1 MWRNI
6 LKDRLIVITGPTAS
20 GKSDIAINLAKSLDS
35 MIISADSQQ
44 VYRYMDIGTN
54 KINDVFDVD
63 HFMLNIV
70 DPNEEFSVEDFSKE
84 AKSLVK
90 KINQNMRIPIVTG
103 GTGFYIDSLIFDMNY
118 GRVEKNQAYRDE
130 LQQVAQEKGNEYLY
144 KKLESLDSETSKRYH
159 HNEVNRVIRA
169 LEIYKVSGDIPS
181 KIRTGERRLNDK
193 VDPLVFFLNYD
204 NRDILYN
211 RINQRVLEMVN
222 MGLVDEVRDLIYRFK
237 LDSKSQSMSAIGYKE
252 VLKYIDNNISLDEM
266 INLIQK
272 NTRHYAKRQITWMKK
287 YLNYPFT
294 YEIKMDE
301 LNKKDASDI
310 ILSVVKEVYEL

>member
-1 MWRNI
+1 M
-6 LKDRLIVITGPTAS
+6 KDRLIVITGPTAS

-144 KKLESLDSETSKRYH
+144 KKLESLDPETSKRYH

-222 MGLVDEVRDLIYRFK
+222 MGLVDEVRDLTYRFK

-252 VLKYIDNNISLDEM
+252 VLKYIVNDISLDEM

>member
-20 GKSDIAINLAKSLDS
+20 GKSDIAINMAKNLDS

-54 KINDVFDVD
+54 KTSDVFEVD

-70 DPNEEFSVEDFSKE
+70 DPDDEFSVEDFSKE
-84 AKSLVK
+84 AKTLVG
-90 KINQNMRIPIVTG
+90 KINQNLRIPIVTG
-103 GTGFYIDSLIFDMNY
+103 GTGFYIDSLIYDMNY
-118 GRVEKNQAYRDE
+118 GRVEKNQAYRE
-130 LQQVAQEKGNEYLY
+130 KLSAIAKEKGNEYLY
-144 KKLESLDSETSKRYH
+144 KKLESLDPETSRRYH
-159 HNEVNRVIRA
+159 PNEVNRIIRA
-169 LEIYKVSGDIPS
+169 LEIYKVSGQIPS
-181 KIRTGERRLNDK
+181 KIRTGERKLNDK
-193 VDPLVFFLNYD
+193 LDPLIFFLNYD
-204 NRDILYN
+204 DRDLLYN
-211 RINQRVLEMVN
+211 RINQRVLDMLN
-222 MGLVDEVRDLIYRFK
+222 LGLVDEVRELIKRFN
-237 LDSKSQSMSAIGYKE
+237 LDNKSQSMSAIGYKE
-252 VLKYIDNNISLDEM
+252 VLDYLNHDINLDEM
-266 INLIQK
+266 IDLIQK

-310 ILSVVKEVYEL
+310 ILSIVKEVYEL

>member
-1 MWRNI
+1 M
-6 LKDRLIVITGPTAS
+6 KDRLIVITGPTAS

-84 AKSLVK
+84 AKSPVK
-90 KINQNMRIPIVTG
+90 KINQNMIIPIVTG

-144 KKLESLDSETSKRYH
+144 KKLESLDPETSKRYH

>member
-1 MWRNI
+1 M
-6 LKDRLIVITGPTAS
+6 KDRLIVITGPTAS

-144 KKLESLDSETSKRYH
+144 KKLESLDPETSKRYH

-211 RINQRVLEMVN
+211 RINKRVLEMVN

-301 LNKKDASDI
+301 LNKKVASDI

>member
-144 KKLESLDSETSKRYH
+144 KKLESLDPETSKRYH

-301 LNKKDASDI
+301 LNKRDASDI
-310 ILSVVKEVYEL
+310 ILSIVKEVYEL